1 MKKIIIVIV
10 GIILLILGFI
20 FIIPWLFSEQ
30 YNSNG
35 ISHFL
40 VITIDKNQQKEYIGT
55 LDGHKVYIESLNI
68 KETNFRS
75 IDAKNVSIK
84 EAINKKI
91 VSINDWRKY
100 ANRIEK
106 DGNNEIFKYD
116 NYEIIVSSDECII
129 RPISSLF

>member
-1 MKKIIIVIV
+1 MKKIIIIIV
-10 GIILLILGFI
+10 GIIILIISFI
-20 FIIPWLFSEQ
+20 FIISWLFSEQ
-30 YNSNG
+30 YNSHG
-35 ISHFL
+35 TSHFL

-55 LDGHKVYIESLNI
+55 LDGHKVYIEGLNI

-116 NYEIIVSSDECII
+116 NYEIFVSSDECII

>member
-30 YNSNG
+30 YNSHG

-55 LDGHKVYIESLNI
+55 LDGHKVYIEGLNI

-116 NYEIIVSSDECII
+116 NYEIFVSSDECII

>member
-55 LDGHKVYIESLNI
+55 LDGHKVYIEDINNNI
-68 KETNFRS
+68 N
-75 IDAKNVSIK
+75 
-84 EAINKKI
+84 
-91 VSINDWRKY
+91 
-100 ANRIEK
+100 
-106 DGNNEIFKYD
+106 
-116 NYEIIVSSDECII
+116 
-129 RPISSLF
+129 